1 MKSSTSTQSLYPCLR
16 GEALAKQGPGAVYL
30 PQLRALVSAPSDRY
44 AELYVATLYRFME
57 LCQALPLT
65 ASCQTQGSVESSALP
80 YSVLNRTFSLAVAAL
95 KMRQGWLM
103 SLYSSDSEKIAQ
115 QEALWTYALLTTVL
129 FRAIPADWQTAYT
142 VGLYQNEEKRLGTWH
157 PVTGSLYEPHTFYK
171 IESSPDKVS
180 PFAIDHSALLTT
192 WTGRLIPSIALRWLG
207 NSEVFPVWWEALTH
221 PTINSQNVL
230 FKYLRQVAG
239 KLGISLA
246 ESPVSPPTQLSSVG
260 TTTQAAQFSAMTPT
274 PVTPAS
280 TKTPVSPAQQALT
293 RLNQWLST
301 QLESAAETRPFI
313 RVESGLFIDE
323 TGLQRMIGQY
333 AMYASVETLVKSLTE
348 FLVTEEDSVMTRY
361 RSIHFESREMKTGIV
376 LATTHLSDDFK
387 TLRVD
392 KQFTPDLFIR

>member
-1 MKSSTSTQSLYPCLR
+1 MKSSILTTPLCPCLR
-16 GEALAKQGPGAVYL
+16 GEALAKQGPGIVYL
-30 PQLRALVSAPSDRY
+30 PQFRALVSAPSDRY
-44 AELYVATLYRFME
+44 AELYLETLHRFME

-65 ASCQTQGSVESSALP
+65 APLLDNPGGIGKASL
-80 YSVLNRTFSLAVAAL
+80 YSLVNHAFSLAVAAL
-95 KMRQGWLM
+95 KMRRSWLM
-103 SLYSSDSEKIAQ
+103 SLYDSDSEKIAQ

-129 FRAIPADWQTAYT
+129 FRAIPVDWQTAYT

-157 PVTGSLYEPHTFYK
+157 PVIGSLYEPHTFYK
-171 IESSPDKVS
+171 IENSPDKVS
-180 PFAIDHSALLTT
+180 LVAMDHSALLTT

-221 PTINSQNVL
+221 SAINSQNVL

-246 ESPVSPPTQLSSVG
+246 ESPVSPPTQSSSVG
-260 TTTQAAQFSAMTPT
+260 TTAQAAQSSAMTST
-274 PVTPAS
+274 PVTPA
-280 TKTPVSPAQQALT
+280 TAKTLVSSAQQALT

-301 QLESAAETRPFI
+301 QLELAAEARLFI

-361 RSIHFESREMKTGIV
+361 RSIHFESREMRTGIV

-387 TLRVD
+387 TLHVN

>member
-1 MKSSTSTQSLYPCLR
+1 
-16 GEALAKQGPGAVYL
+16 
-30 PQLRALVSAPSDRY
+30 
-44 AELYVATLYRFME
+44 
-57 LCQALPLT
+57 
-65 ASCQTQGSVESSALP
+65 
-80 YSVLNRTFSLAVAAL
+80 
-95 KMRQGWLM
+95 M

-115 QEALWTYALLTTVL
+115 QEALWTYALLTAVL
-129 FRAIPADWQTAYT
+129 FRAIPADWQIAYT

-157 PVTGSLYEPHTFYK
+157 PVTGSLYEPQTFYK

-180 PFAIDHSALLTT
+180 PFAMDHSALLTT

-207 NSEVFPVWWEALTH
+207 NSEVFLVWWEALTH
-221 PTINSQNVL
+221 PTVNTQNVL

-246 ESPVSPPTQLSSVG
+246 ESSVPLPTQPSSVS
-260 TTTQAAQFSAMTPT
+260 TAAQEAQSSAMTPT
-274 PVTPAS
+274 PMKPSTAKTPA
-280 TKTPVSPAQQALT
+280 SPAQQALT

-301 QLESAAETRPFI
+301 QLELAAEARPFI

-333 AMYASVETLVKSLTE
+333 AMYASVEGLLKSLTE
-348 FLVTEEDSVMTRY
+348 FLITEEDSVMTRY
-361 RSIHFESREMKTGIV
+361 RSIHFESREMRTGIV
-376 LATTHLSDDFK
+376 LATIHLSDDFK